1 MGEYLLKYEEA
12 KKRDHRLIGKNM
24 GLFTFSNKVGQGLPL
39 WLPKGAILRDRL
51 IDFMKKTQMN
61 RGYEPVV
68 TPHIGAKDLYVC
80 SGHYD
85 KYGEDSFKPIQ
96 TPNENEE
103 FFLKPMNCPHHCE
116 IFKSQPRSYK
126 DLPVRLAEFGTVYR
140 YEKSGELH

>member
-1 MGEYLLKYEEA
+1 
-12 KKRDHRLIGKNM
+12 M

-51 IDFMKKTQMN
+51 IDFMKKSQMD

-68 TPHIGAKDLYVC
+68 TPHIGAKELYVC

-103 FFLKPMNCPHHCE
+103 FFK
-116 IFKSQPRSYK
+116 
-126 DLPVRLAEFGTVYR
+126 T
-140 YEKSGELH
+140 YELSSSL